1 MLPNLRNR
9 TMLPN
14 LLDEFFG
21 NEPTN
26 FFKASSEYTMPSV
39 NITENKDEFTIDF
52 AAPGLKKDDFKIDLN
67 NDVLKISSE
76 KKENKEK
83 KDEKEVRREFF
94 YSSFERTFILPDGV
108 NSDKISASYK
118 DGILQVV
125 IPKKEEA
132 KEKPLR
138 TIKIS

>member
-1 MLPNLRNR
+1 MLPNLRTG
-9 TMLPN
+9 TMLPS

-39 NITENKDEFTIDF
+39 NIAENKDEFKINF
-52 AAPGLKKDDFKIDLN
+52 AAPGLKKEDFKIN
-67 NDVLKISSE
+67 FHNEVLKISSE
-76 KKENKEK
+76 KKEDKE
-83 KDEKEVRREFF
+83 EKGDKAVRKEFY
-94 YSSFERTFILPDGV
+94 YSSFERTFILPDSV
-108 NSDKISASYK
+108 NSDKIAASYN

>member
-14 LLDEFFG
+14 LFDEFFN
-21 NEPTN
+21 NEPSN
-26 FFKASSEYTMPSV
+26 FFNTSNDYTIPSV
-39 NITENKDEFTIDF
+39 NIAENKNEFKIDF
-52 AAPGLKKDDFKIDLN
+52 AVPGLKKEDFKIDVK
-67 NDVLKISSE
+67 NDILKISSE
-76 KKENKEK
+76 KKDSKEEKNEKVIK
-83 KDEKEVRREFF
+83 KEFL
-94 YSSFERTFILPDGV
+94 YSSFERTFILPDSV
-108 NSDKISASYK
+108 NSDKIEASYK
-118 DGILQVV
+118 DGILQVL